1 MYNLVVSKKNRFF
14 VIENINKKDIAM
26 KRLNFIFLLTILMS
40 MTGINAYA
48 YDIAVENADGVTI
61 YYNYIKNETELEV
74 TGKFIGAYENIVSYQ
89 GDIVIPEDV
98 TIENKTLKVT
108 AIGEKAFYYCYDL
121 TSINIPYSVTSIGE
135 GAFHWCT
142 GLISVVIPNS
152 VTSIHSFAFS
162 SCLNMTSITIPNSV
176 TTIGEKAFLSCT
188 SLSSI
193 KLPESL
199 TTIADYLFDN
209 CSNLTSITIPKSVS
223 SIGENPFRYCKL
235 SSIIVEE
242 GNLNYHSNNNCNAII
257 ETSTNKLIIG
267 CNNTIIPNDVTEIGK
282 YAFQYC
288 SDMTAITIPNS
299 VRYIDDYSF
308 EGCKGL
314 TSITLPNNV
323 TSIGYLAF
331 YQCGNHISFSPGL
344 LILPDSMDY
353 IGEGAFANSTVST
366 AVFPRKLE
374 SISRMA
380 FSSCKYLT
388 TVIIPETVVNIGDSA
403 FRCCDRLSEVKIL
416 GSSLKS
422 IGKCTF
428 KDCPS
433 LTSINIP
440 NSVIEICDSAFYKL
454 YLETSK
460 QL

>member
-40 MTGINAYA
+40 MTGIYAYA
-48 YDIAVENADGVTI
+48 YDIAVENTDGVTM
-61 YYNYIKNETELEV
+61 YYNYVKDGTELEV
-74 TGKFIGAYENIVSYQ
+74 TGKFIGTYENIKSYQ
-89 GDIVIPEDV
+89 GDIVIPEEV

-152 VTSIHSFAFS
+152 VTSIHSSAFS

-308 EGCKGL
+308 YGCKGL
-314 TSITLPNNV
+314 TSITIPDNV
-323 TSIGYLAF
+323 TFIG
-331 YQCGNHISFSPGL
+331 N
-344 LILPDSMDY
+344 
-353 IGEGAFANSTVST
+353 GAFHGCS
-366 AVFPRKLE
+366 
-374 SISRMA
+374 
-380 FSSCKYLT
+380 
-388 TVIIPETVVNIGDSA
+388 G
-403 FRCCDRLSEVKIL
+403 
-416 GSSLKS
+416 
-422 IGKCTF
+422 
-428 KDCPS
+428 
-433 LTSINIP
+433 LTSVTIP
-440 NSVIEICDSAFYKL
+440 NSVKYRIPCFP
-454 YLETSK
+454 
-460 QL
+460 